1 MWIFTLEGWSDDH
14 GQLKILDY
22 AEKGVFFSEKDLIV
36 FIFFCFPFF
45 ESKFI
50 LRYLIWYDV
59 LHRNQM
65 VYLLLVACYIRHY
78 MYVCTMYIVQLCCC
92 SGRDYWDIHWLHLQL
107 WLPLYV
113 TPNSRSPIA
122 LIQSS
127 CYVLKHSFHA
137 DPISCWQCFFYCPT
151 LDFVLDM
158 DNRKLSF
165 PLNCGQKEAILFLMH
180 LICV

>member
-1 MWIFTLEGWSDDH
+1 
-14 GQLKILDY
+14 
-22 AEKGVFFSEKDLIV
+22 
-36 FIFFCFPFF
+36 
-45 ESKFI
+45 
-50 LRYLIWYDV
+50 
-59 LHRNQM
+59 M

-113 TPNSRSPIA
+113 TPNSGSPLV

-137 DPISCWQCFFYCPT
+137 DPISCWQCFLLSNPGLCSRYGQQETFLTPPIV
-151 LDFVLDM
+151 DK
-158 DNRKLSF
+158 RKLSVF
-165 PLNCGQKEAILFLMH
+165 YAFDMCVALYSCVHCPFALNSD
-180 LICV
+180 V